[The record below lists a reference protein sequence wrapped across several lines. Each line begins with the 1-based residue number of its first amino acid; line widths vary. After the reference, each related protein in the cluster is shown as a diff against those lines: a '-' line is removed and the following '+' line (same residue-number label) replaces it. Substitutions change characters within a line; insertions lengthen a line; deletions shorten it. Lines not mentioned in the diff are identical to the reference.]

1 MTTAKFYTLA
11 DAPCNADLE
20 RLEITLADRHDRD
33 IGDWRRPF
41 RPGVVGLVAKR
52 TGETRIPLAGEWYLS
67 GAKPEAYRMPAD
79 GVGDYQIVELV
90 LIVGRTIYEE
100 VS

>member
-1 MTTAKFYTLA
+1 MATKFYPLA
-11 DAPCNADLE
+11 DQPRTADLE
-20 RLEITLADRHDRD
+20 RLDIAGRNADL
-33 IGDWRRPF
+33 GDWRSPF
-41 RPGVVGLVAKR
+41 HPGVVGLVAKR

-67 GAKPEAYRMPAD
+67 GAEPEAYRMPAD

-90 LIVGRTIYEE
+90 LITGRTVFEE

>member
-1 MTTAKFYTLA
+1 MATKFYPLA
-11 DAPCNADLE
+11 DQPRTADLE
-20 RLEITLADRHDRD
+20 RLDITGHNADL
-33 IGDWRRPF
+33 GNWRTPF
-41 RPGVVGLVAKR
+41 LPGVVGLVAKR

-67 GAKPEAYRMPAD
+67 GAEPEAYRMPAD

-90 LIVGRTIYEE
+90 LITGRTVFEE

>member
-1 MTTAKFYTLA
+1 MATKFYPLA
-11 DAPCNADLE
+11 DQPRTADLE
-20 RLEITLADRHDRD
+20 RLDITGRNADL
-33 IGDWRRPF
+33 GDWRSPF
-41 RPGVVGLVAKR
+41 HPGVVGLVAKR

-67 GAKPEAYRMPAD
+67 GAEPEAYRMPAD

-90 LIVGRTIYEE
+90 LITGRTVFEE